1 MTTNIPPASS
11 PAAGSWPAWRPTPAA
26 AEVAEVAARSR
37 RRLRRQGAV
46 RSLVGLVIA
55 ALLALWKPLLAAI
68 VAAIAV
74 VFLLVALLVPDVY
87 GRVAAGLERF
97 GHWLGS
103 AVTWILMPLIFA
115 VLFLPVGLMLRS
127 AGKLRITRRPDPSL
141 ATYWE
146 TPPAG
151 QVWGGGG
158 AASYRRQF

>member
-1 MTTNIPPASS
+1 MTSNIPPAPPS
-11 PAAGSWPAWRPTPAA
+11 PGGTWPAWRPTPPI
-26 AEVAEVAARSR
+26 AEATELAARSR
-37 RRLRRQGAV
+37 RRLRRQGAS
-46 RSLVGLVIA
+46 RSVVGLAIA
-55 ALLALWKPLLAAI
+55 ALLALWKPPF
-68 VAAIAV
+68 AV
-74 VFLLVALLVPDVY
+74 VVALIALLFLLVALVAPDVY
-87 GRVAAGLERF
+87 ARIAGGLERF

-115 VLFLPVGLMLRS
+115 LLFLPVGLLLRS

-151 QVWGGGG
+151 QTWGGGG